1 MIYLKLQAKLLLP
14 ASVIQTVVEEVQET
28 RVSLFSKLKEKL
40 SVLEVPDMTITN
52 VIEELT
58 KDDILKKKTTAFYV
72 QINVVS
78 QCLKTVC

>member
-1 MIYLKLQAKLLLP
+1 MIYLKPQAKLLLP
-14 ASVIQTVVEEVQET
+14 ASVIQTVIEEVQEI

-72 QINVVS
+72 QINVAS

>member
-1 MIYLKLQAKLLLP
+1 MIYLKPQAKLLLP